1 MMGYSW
7 HVNVSCDQYAFT
19 AGFTVSSDILSHAKA
34 SFDRSFVV
42 SLACLGMP
50 YHDATAVYREF
61 NVFCAAV
68 RKTLPCMQQFPPR
81 RRSEWGSLEWK
92 CHVANCDKG
101 FCTGNSCPSP
111 GSATQDGHLQRAC
124 QRAAANMVADN
135 WWGEEAWSG
144 WPSPNLLKSICKS
157 WTNKMLTLVCM
168 CAHPLMES
176 TWARYHLHILCVFYS
191 TGGKSL

>member
-19 AGFTVSSDILSHAKA
+19 AGFTVSSNILSHAKA

-50 YHDATAVYREF
+50 YHDTTAVYREL

-92 CHVANCDKG
+92 CHVANCDNG

-144 WPSPNLLKSICKS
+144 WPSPNPTEINLQELDKQNAHTCVHVCAPA
-157 WTNKMLTLVCM
+157 NGVYVGTLSFTY
-168 CAHPLMES
+168 PLC
-176 TWARYHLHILCVFYS
+176 IL
-191 TGGKSL
+191 